1 MITKKEKEL
10 QVLLFLDDWQNY
22 PDAIIDLD
30 TKNKSFVRISALYKE
45 MGIKNHAFPL
55 ALLNPE
61 LKNVDPFDP
70 NLQID
75 QMAMI
80 AIECK
85 QNFMYFLREIVRIP
99 GSTIEMPIYFRA
111 NRANIALAWLFY
123 NHITT
128 ILIQPRQTGKSLT
141 SDLIMTAMLNIVCTM
156 TQINLL
162 TKDETLR
169 SANLERLK
177 NIEHELPFYLKQR
190 GRGDIGNTEELSV
203 KSLGNTYR
211 GHLPNRSP
219 KLALNVGRGLT
230 SPIFQIDEA
239 AFFFNIAISMPAAL
253 AAGTAARDKAI
264 MKNEPYGTILT
275 TTAGKKDDVDGSYV
289 YNLLINSAVWSERFL
304 DAENHK
310 ELEQLIRR
318 NSPKGELRVNCTFNH
333 RQLGYTDDWMR
344 RALEDSNSQ
353 GEAADR
359 DFFNIWTSGS
369 VLSPL
374 PVDVAKIIRESESD
388 KYYDE
393 IAIQGYITRWYLP
406 TNEITS
412 YMARYD
418 TVLSIDSSDAAGG
431 DDIAAI
437 RRNIKTGEVIAAG
450 NYNETNLIVFCE
462 WLFSEMMRFPKMTLI
477 IERRSTGAMIIDYLL
492 LMFVSKGVNPFKR
505 IYNKVV
511 QEADEFPDRF
521 KEINK
526 ADYLIS
532 QELVTKYK
540 KTFGFATSATG
551 ATSRTEL
558 YSTTLLSSAKVTGN
572 KVKDKRTI
580 DQILGLIIKNG
591 RVDHPPGEHDDL
603 AITWLLGYW
612 LLTLGKN
619 LHFYGIN
626 SRDILS
632 ENIINIQNNKPL
644 DVFERNEQQYLRT
657 QIENLIEEIKSEK
670 DEYIASNLENK
681 LRMLANRLNDS
692 DKAILSVDEL
702 INNLK
707 DFRYNNRR
715 ANIRYY

>member
-1 MITKKEKEL
+1 M
-10 QVLLFLDDWQNY
+10 LLFLNDWQNY

-30 TKNKSFVRISALYKE
+30 TKNKSFIRLSALYKE

-70 NLQID
+70 NLQIE
-75 QMAMI
+75 QMANI
-80 AIECK
+80 AVECK

-99 GSTIEMPIYFRA
+99 GSTLEAPIYFRA

-141 SDLIMTAMLNIVCTM
+141 SDLIMTAMLNIVCVK

-253 AAGTAARDKAI
+253 AAGTAARDNAI

-289 YNLLINSAVWSERFL
+289 YNLLINAAVWSERFL
-304 DAENHK
+304 DAANHK

-374 PVDVAKIIRESESD
+374 PVDVAKIIRDSESD
-388 KYYDE
+388 NYYDE
-393 IAIQGYITRWYLP
+393 ISIQGYITRWYLP

-412 YMARYD
+412 YMSRYD
-418 TVLSIDSSDAAGG
+418 TILSIDSSDAAGG
-431 DDIAAI
+431 DDIAAV

-462 WLFSEMMRFPKMTLI
+462 WLFTEMMRFPKMTLI

-505 IYNKVV
+505 IYNKIV
-511 QEADEFPDRF
+511 QEADEFPERF
-521 KEINK
+521 KEVNK

-540 KTFGFATSATG
+540 KAFGFATSATG

-591 RVDHPPGEHDDL
+591 RVDHAAGEHDDL
-603 AITWLLGYW
+603 CISWLLGYW

-632 ENIINIQNNKPL
+632 ENLVNIQNNKPL
-644 DVFERNEQQYLRT
+644 DVFDRNEQQYLRS
-657 QIENLIEEIKSEK
+657 QIENLIEEIKSER

-715 ANIRYY
+715 ATTRYY

>member
-1 MITKKEKEL
+1 M
-10 QVLLFLDDWQNY
+10 LLFLSDWQNY

-61 LKNVDPFDP
+61 LKNIDPFDP
-70 NLQID
+70 NLTMD
-75 QMAMI
+75 QMAAV

-99 GSTIEMPIYFRA
+99 GSTPDMPMYFRA
-111 NRANIALAWLFY
+111 NRANIAIAWLFY
-123 NHITT
+123 NHITA
-128 ILIQPRQTGKSLT
+128 ILIQPRQTGKSITL
-141 SDLIMTAMLNIVCTM
+141 DLIMTAMLNIVCTM

-190 GRGDIGNTEELSV
+190 TRGDIGNTEELSV
-203 KSLGNTYR
+203 KSLKNTYR
-211 GHLPNRSP
+211 GHLPNKSP
-219 KLALNVGRGLT
+219 KMALNVGRGLT

-253 AAGTAARDKAI
+253 AAGTDARNRAR
-264 MKNEPYGTILT
+264 MKNEPHGTVLT

-304 DAENHK
+304 DASGPT
-310 ELEQLIRR
+310 ELEELIRR

-333 RQLGYTDDWMR
+333 RQLGYTDEWMK
-344 RALEDSNSQ
+344 RALEESNSQ

-359 DFFNIWTSGS
+359 DFFNVWTSGS
-369 VLSPL
+369 ILSPL
-374 PVDVAKIIRESESD
+374 PVDVAKVIRESEAD
-388 KYYDE
+388 VYYDE
-393 IAIQGYITRWYLP
+393 ISVQGYITRWYVP
-406 TNEITS
+406 NNDIVS
-412 YMARYD
+412 YMNRYD
-418 TVLSIDSSDAAGG
+418 TIISIDSSDAAGG
-431 DDIAAI
+431 DDIGAT
-437 RRNIKTGEVIAAG
+437 RRNVKTGELIAAG
-450 NYNETNLIVFCE
+450 NYNETNLIAFCE
-462 WLFSEMMRFPKMTLI
+462 WLFNELIRFPRMTLI

-492 LMFVSKGVNPFKR
+492 LMFVSKGINPFKR

-511 QEADEFPDRF
+511 QEADEFPERF
-521 KEINK
+521 KEVNK
-526 ADYLIS
+526 ADYLIN
-532 QELVTKYK
+532 QELITKYK

-558 YSTTLLSSAKVTGN
+558 YSTTLLSSAKVTGH

-591 RVDHPPGEHDDL
+591 RVDHAAGEHDDL
-603 AITWLLGYW
+603 CISWLLGYW

-632 ENIINIQNNKPL
+632 ENIVNIQNNKPL
-644 DVFERNEQQYLRT
+644 DVFERNEQQYLRS
-657 QIENLIEEIKSEK
+657 QIENLIEEIKLER

-692 DKAILSVDEL
+692 DKAILAVDEL

-715 ANIRYY
+715 ATTRYY